1 MADVGLIDTIFN
13 LTGFNIGDCLGNIH
27 GDGSA
32 LGVRHQAL
40 RTKNTTDTTDN
51 AHHIGGSYADIESK
65 PVLGLDLLDHI
76 LIAYE
81 ISACFECFTSLITL
95 CKDENANGLA
105 GTVGENDCAADL
117 LVSVTGVNA
126 QTDMSFNGFVELS
139 LSGGENDFDTLFGII
154 KLLSVD
160 SLHAFSILLAML
172 HIRYLAYQS
181 TTTTPMLR
189 AVPAIM
195 LIAASRLAAL
205 RSGILSSAISLI

>member
-1 MADVGLIDTIFN
+1 MRLELHSVEPDAGAHCGGENEALDICSLCRSGLGINDSVHESVEVFNELILAETYLADGAVADVGLIDTIFN

-105 GTVGENDCAADL
+105 GTVGENHCAAAL
-117 LVSVTGVNA
+117 LLTATEGNA
-126 QTDMSFNGFVELS
+126 QKDMGHQGSEVL
-139 LSGGENDFDTLFGII
+139 
-154 KLLSVD
+154 
-160 SLHAFSILLAML
+160 
-172 HIRYLAYQS
+172 
-181 TTTTPMLR
+181 
-189 AVPAIM
+189 
-195 LIAASRLAAL
+195 
-205 RSGILSSAISLI
+205 